1 MAKEFIKLSF
11 VDKEQAKWGN
21 VTYRN
26 NLWQYFFQ
34 INKGKPL
41 SQKDIDKVE
50 AEFRKI
56 QAAGDTL
63 FAEVEIQEGEGSKKK
78 ESRLEMLEVIGEH
91 VDKIL
96 KAKSLSDLKR
106 IWVQIYE
113 GPYNELKRNQKK
125 YLDEIKDKRKA
136 ELISRRG

>member
-1 MAKEFIKLSF
+1 
-11 VDKEQAKWGN
+11 
-21 VTYRN
+21 
-26 NLWQYFFQ
+26 
-34 INKGKPL
+34 
-41 SQKDIDKVE
+41 
-50 AEFRKI
+50 
-56 QAAGDTL
+56 
-63 FAEVEIQEGEGSKKK
+63 
-78 ESRLEMLEVIGEH
+78 MLEVIGEH